1 MSLRNP
7 RGLIA
12 WHAKAGYR
20 AENTVNIMDEQ
31 KFEGEMLKAIM
42 RRATQPE
49 RASYWKGV
57 ERGLQRAHYGA
68 AFGTDDYYR
77 FWLSLAENG
86 GDESHREYGRGYRD
100 GLALAELDATVPT
113 ASIDLRDDQGAT
125 RCN

>member
-1 MSLRNP
+1 LRNP
-7 RGLIA
+7 RRLIA

-20 AENTVNIMDEQ
+20 AANTENVMDEQ

-57 ERGLQRAHYGA
+57 ERGLQRAHFGA
-68 AFGTDDYYR
+68 AFGTDDYHR

-100 GLALAELDATVPT
+100 GLALAALDATVPT
-113 ASIDLRDDQGAT
+113 ASIDQRDDQAQLPLIDL
-125 RCN
+125 

>member
-1 MSLRNP
+1 MRNP

-68 AFGTDDYYR
+68 AFGTDEYHR

-100 GLALAELDATVPT
+100 GLALAALDATVPT
-113 ASIDLRDDQGAT
+113 ASIDL
-125 RCN
+125 

>member
-1 MSLRNP
+1 VTLRNR

-20 AENTVNIMDEQ
+20 AENTENIMDER

-49 RASYWKGV
+49 RANYWKGV

-68 AFGTDDYYR
+68 AFGTDEYHR

-100 GLALAELDATVPT
+100 GLALAETEAAIPTV
-113 ASIDLRDDQGAT
+113 
-125 RCN
+125 